1 MTKFFEVVNKVT
13 SLYVTYRGRYVVA
26 INGKVFIPH
35 KDGFPKKLDN
45 RALINHVNQRYA
57 LGVFS
62 AEHGSKFICFDVD
75 LPDKDIVRKV
85 IHGLCE
91 FGFPKDRIYVSY
103 SGGKGFHVEVFFT
116 DLVYLNDLRNLY
128 LWVIKKENL
137 DSQKV
142 EFRPTFGQAIKLPLS
157 VHHKTGN
164 VCWYLNT
171 DTLEPIK
178 DIGYVTQIVQMDR
191 DEVEKMIHDK
201 IVPSDLAQE
210 MKSKHL
216 SERSPSC
223 TSYCEGDNMTGA
235 GMRHEMM
242 KAMALRERYKD
253 TPQEVIEE
261 KLIKWAEAQNPDFIT
276 DPWNYVVKDA
286 ESLAAFVWSEKF
298 KKYSR
303 EIFIAANDLETLL
316 SLRGMYKK
324 KLLFLLILFYRK
336 FGVVRMSHER
346 MAEYVG
352 ASRSG
357 IINALNALEEEVG
370 CIAAKP
376 GTSYRVDGL
385 VHRTSNEY
393 VYKPKAFDPWGDKFS
408 VDWDFKKETFNQVYL
423 KMIRDNV
430 PQDEWKKHF
439 TKKEMEELQN
449 ADNN

>member
-1 MTKFFEVVNKVT
+1 MSKFFEVVNKVT
-13 SLYVTYRGRYVVA
+13 SLYVTYRGRYVMA

-35 KDGFPKKLDN
+35 EDGFPKRLDK
-45 RALINHVNQRYA
+45 RAIINHVNQRYA
-57 LGVFS
+57 IGVFS
-62 AEHGSKFICFDVD
+62 AEFGSKFICFDVD
-75 LPDKDIVRKV
+75 MPDEDIVRKV

-128 LWVIKKENL
+128 LWVIKKEDL
-137 DSQKV
+137 DSKKV

-157 VHHKTGN
+157 IHHKTGN
-164 VCWYLNT
+164 VCWYLNA

-178 DIGYVTQIVQMDR
+178 DIEYVTQIVQMDR
-191 DEVEKMIHDK
+191 DTVEEMIHEK

-210 MKSKHL
+210 IKTKQS
-216 SERSPSC
+216 SENSSVCNLPC
-223 TSYCEGDNMTGA
+223 GENMTGA

-298 KKYSR
+298 RKYSR
-303 EIFIAANDLETLL
+303 EIFITENDLETLL

-336 FGVVRMSHER
+336 FGVVRMSHDR
-346 MAEYVG
+346 MVAYVG
-352 ASRSG
+352 ASRCG
-357 IINALNALEEEVG
+357 IIKALTALKEEEG
-370 CIAAKP
+370 RISAKS
-376 GTSYRVDGL
+376 GTSYYSEGVLR
-385 VHRTSNEY
+385 RTSNEY
-393 VYKPKAFDPWGDKFS
+393 VYKPNTAKAMGAKIP
-408 VDWDFKKETFNQVYL
+408 VDWDFKEETFKGVYL
-423 KMIRDNV
+423 KTMRDNV
-430 PQDEWKKHF
+430 PREDWKKYF
-439 TKKEMEELQN
+439 TKKELEELN
-449 ADNN
+449 AQDID